1 MDNNV
6 KIIIA
11 DDHPLFREG
20 LKLLIEME
28 EIGEVIAEAENGKE
42 LLDLLERL
50 NPDLVLLDIEMP
62 VMGGLEAARKAI
74 VKMPGLKI
82 LVVTQSY
89 GNETNIAMLN
99 AGVKGFV
106 LKTAGKQELEK
117 AIKTVIK
124 FES

>member
-89 GNETNIAMLN
+89 GNETYIAMLN